1 MASVVSIEDDE
12 LTCSI
17 CLEVFIDPR
26 ILPCAH
32 SFCFSCLEGW
42 TSDSHEE
49 ITCPLCKHGSPVP
62 TGGLKQLKS
71 NFFVADLV
79 KRMTKKCED
88 LKKTTGLCFKH
99 PKQVCHM
106 YCRDCELAACSK
118 CLSMNHKRH
127 HLVDLTEEIQERKD
141 QLQNILQQAEALV
154 DVVEQ
159 KIEESK
165 THSENALTD
174 TEHMKQLIN
183 VVIDGMI
190 KKLKAK
196 KHTLFRELDNVEKEK
211 LKLVKGVSRDQED
224 FRDGAS
230 MLISDINK
238 QLFEMDNLSS
248 DTHEL
253 LYTSDRHR
261 GGQQHT
267 FQSRLSSLRNI
278 KIPKVVWKC
287 KESKFSISSESLM
300 MPVIFSSVETLDSE
314 TVGGRD
320 NKYMNNGIGT
330 IGSIPIPE
338 PDLGLAAM
346 LVIDCTLFFLHSG
359 VSCLYT
365 YSVGSLT
372 MEQQLT
378 INGLTS
384 VADMVRFPPG
394 ESQLVI
400 SDWKA
405 KQLHWVGLSHDNGR
419 WCVESQRSTDVKY
432 TPKGLGVNGYELLV
446 SDGRTVHLLSVWRQE
461 TGKLKLP
468 KSIRATKAV
477 PLTTGP
483 GYVIQDREN
492 SQVVI
497 VTRIGDS
504 QRTDLMNRHK
514 LDSQPFDIV
523 CHNGSIYVSVAH
535 NNCVVEL
542 DEFGQY
548 IGQVVTGERMISPK
562 RLCVNDRGLLYVEQ
576 GEIPAKE
583 VWAIDMKTCSPG
595 ALPCQT
601 WSTADISD

>member
-32 SFCFSCLEGW
+32 SFCFYCLQGW
-42 TSDSHEE
+42 TSDSTKE

-79 KRMTKKCED
+79 KRMTKKCD
-88 LKKTTGLCFKH
+88 DFKKTAGSCSKH
-99 PKQVCHM
+99 PKHVCHM

-118 CLSMNHKRH
+118 CLSMKHKRH
-127 HLVDLTEEIQERKD
+127 HLVDLTEEIQHRKG
-141 QLQNILQQAEALV
+141 QLQNILLQAESLV
-154 DVVEQ
+154 DVIEE

-174 TEHMKQLIN
+174 IEHMKQQIN

-190 KKLKAK
+190 KKLNEK
-196 KHTLFRELDNVEKEK
+196 KHTFFIELDNVQRDK

-230 MLISDINK
+230 ILISDINK
-238 QLFEMDNLSS
+238 QLFEMDFLSS
-248 DTHEL
+248 NTHEL
-253 LYTSDRHR
+253 LYTADRHR
-261 GGQQHT
+261 GLHT
-267 FQSRLSSLRNI
+267 FQSRLSSFHNI
-278 KIPKVVWKC
+278 KIPEFVWKC
-287 KESKFSISSESLM
+287 EERKSFTLSDSLTL
-300 MPVIFSSVETLDSE
+300 PDLFSSVETLDAE
-314 TVGGRD
+314 TVGGLYKTYI
-320 NKYMNNGIGT
+320 NIGIGT
-330 IGSIPIPE
+330 ISSIPIPE

-346 LVIDCTLFFLHSG
+346 VIMDSTLLFLHAG
-359 VSCLYT
+359 VPCLYT
-365 YSVGSLT
+365 YSVGSLA

-378 INGLTS
+378 VNGLTS

-405 KQLHWVGLSHDNGR
+405 KQLHWVELSQDNGR

-432 TPKGLGVNGYELLV
+432 TPKGLGVDGYELLV
-446 SDGRTVHLLSVWRQE
+446 SDGRNVHLHSVWQRE

-477 PLTTGP
+477 ALTTGP

-497 VTRIGDS
+497 VTKTGDS
-504 QRTDLMNRHK
+504 QRINRRK
-514 LDSQPFDIV
+514 LDSLPIDIV
-523 CHNGSIYVSVAH
+523 CHKKSIYVSVVH
-535 NNCVVEL
+535 NDCVIEL
-542 DEFGQY
+542 DDYGRY
-548 IGQVVTGERMISPK
+548 IRQVKTQERLISPK
-562 RLCVNDRGLLYVEQ
+562 RMCVNDTGLLYVEQ
-576 GEIPAKE
+576 GEMLAEE
-583 VWAIDMKTCSPG
+583 VWAINMKTRSPG
-595 ALPCQT
+595 TLQTCQT
-601 WSTADISD
+601 KMDLSVTWFEQ